1 VPSDLEIVRLGLRA
15 PFDASGLFDFLAA
28 RAVGSVEEVDG
39 GVYRRSLR
47 LAGGAGV
54 VELEPADVQVLARFR
69 LDDADDLDCAVQ
81 RCRSLLDL
89 DSDLQPVLDAL
100 GPDPVIG
107 PLVRAVPGRRV
118 PGTVDPHELAVRAV
132 LGQQVSLSGAATVAA
147 RLVGEYGQR
156 LERPLGAVS
165 HVFPSADAL
174 AAADPEALPMP
185 RARGR
190 ALVGLCEA
198 LASGQLVLG
207 PGADR
212 PQARH
217 QMLELPG
224 IGPWTAEYVAM
235 RGLHDPDAF
244 LPTDL
249 GIKKALE
256 SLGQDGRPAVA
267 AALAERWRPY
277 RSYAAQHLWGWLAA
291 RRRVNSPNL
300 GTIQ

>member
-1 VPSDLEIVRLGLRA
+1 MVGRVHSDPEIVRLGFRA
-15 PFDASGLFDFLAA
+15 PFDAGGLLDFLAP

-47 LAGGAGV
+47 LARGFGV
-54 VELEPADVQVLARFR
+54 VELEPADERVLARFR
-69 LDDADDLDCAVQ
+69 LDDERDLDCAAQ

-89 DSDLQPVLDAL
+89 DSDPQPVLDAL

-107 PLVRAVPGRRV
+107 RLVQAVPGRRV
-118 PGTVDPHELAVRAV
+118 PGAVDPHELAVRAV

-147 RLVGEYGQR
+147 RLVVEYGRR

-165 HVFPSADAL
+165 HVFPSAEAL

-198 LASGQLVLG
+198 LASGRVVLS

-212 PQARH
+212 ADARR
-217 QMLELPG
+217 QLLELPG

-235 RGLHDPDAF
+235 RALHDPDVF

-256 SLGQDGRPAVA
+256 SLGQDGRPAAA

-277 RSYAAQHLWGWLAA
+277 RSYAAQHLWGWLVA
-291 RRRVNSPNL
+291 RGR
-300 GTIQ
+300 GK